1 MSLPL
6 RNLDDIRAIEA
17 TPLHDRGA
25 AANLFTLF
33 SETAANFGERTAL
46 RYLHNADED
55 SPGVDLSYK
64 QLFRAVLQ
72 FANALQTLGV
82 GPDDAVALLL
92 PNLPQTHIALWGAT
106 LAGIATPINPLLSE
120 SHITELLN
128 AVKAKVLVTV
138 GPSGRIDVWQKAAAV
153 QAKVPSLQAVI
164 TVDPGQ
170 FDPLDQAS
178 DTQALT
184 SLDFDALLAAQ
195 PDDRL
200 LEPRQWGH
208 NTIAAYFHTGGTTG
222 KPAVAPLSHGNICQ
236 MAAVMKL
243 MFDFSA
249 NDVLLCG
256 LPLFHVNA
264 VFITGV
270 APFHAGATVLIATPE
285 GYRNKQL
292 LPNFWQ
298 LIERHRI
305 SFFSGVPTIYSALL
319 ELPVDGCDLSSLRY
333 GLCGAAP
340 MPAAL
345 IQQFEAKTG
354 LKILEGYG
362 MTEGSCASTGNPRD
376 GLRKPGSIG
385 LAMPYTQVKVA
396 QFNEAGH
403 WQRDCDT
410 NEVGRLL
417 IKGPNLFQGYLDPA
431 KNAGKWTADG
441 WFDTGDLGR
450 CDSDG
455 YFWLVGRSKDLI
467 IRGGHNIDPQSIED
481 AMATHPA
488 VDLVAAVGQPDE
500 YAGELPVVFVTLK
513 NSAQVDEAELLRYAK
528 TVVNEPPAVP
538 KRAIILQQMPLT
550 AVGKIFK
557 PTLRG
562 DATRRVFSER
572 LQSLGVSDD
581 AIEVKPHDRYGL
593 LATIR
598 LPAQVAPEGVKQQ
611 LEAFSITYELNAAP
625 ADSPGAQQQ
634 SPGLP
639 HRSMTHS

>member
-17 TPLHDRGA
+17 TPLSNRGA
-25 AANLFTLF
+25 ADNLFTLF
-33 SETAANFGERTAL
+33 AEAAAKFGERTAL
-46 RYLHNADED
+46 RYLHHADVD
-55 SPGVDLSYK
+55 CPGVELSHK
-64 QLFRAVLQ
+64 QLFRAILQ

-82 GPDDAVALLL
+82 GPNDAVALLL
-92 PNLPQTHIALWGAT
+92 PNLPQTHIALWGAS

-120 SHITELLN
+120 SHITELLT
-128 AVKAKVLVTV
+128 AVEAKVLVTV
-138 GPSGRIDVWQKAAAV
+138 GPSGRFELWEKAVAV
-153 QAKVPSLQAVI
+153 QAKVPGLKTVI

-170 FDPLDQAS
+170 FDPS
-178 DTQALT
+178 DKAGDTGELIPF
-184 SLDFDALLAAQ
+184 DFDTLLAAQ
-195 PDDRL
+195 SDDRL
-200 LEPRQWGH
+200 LEPRQWQRD
-208 NTIAAYFHTGGTTG
+208 TIAAYFHTGGTTG
-222 KPAVAPLSHGNICQ
+222 KPSVAPLSHGNICH

-243 MFDFSA
+243 MFDFGTD
-249 NDVLLCG
+249 DVILCG

-264 VFITGV
+264 VFITGIV
-270 APFHAGATVLIATPE
+270 PFHAGATVLLATPE

-292 LPNFWQ
+292 LPNFWS
-298 LIERHRI
+298 LIEHHRI

-319 ELPVDGCDLSSLRY
+319 ELPADGFDLSSLRY

-345 IQQFEAKTG
+345 MQQLEAKTG

-376 GLRKPGSIG
+376 GLRKAGSIG

-396 QFNEAGH
+396 QFDEAGNR
-403 WQRDCDT
+403 QRDCET

-417 IKGPNLFQGYLDPA
+417 IKGPNLFQGYLDAA

-467 IRGGHNIDPQSIED
+467 IRGGHNIDPQPIEEG
-481 AMATHPA
+481 MATHPA

-513 NSAQVDEAELLRYAK
+513 NNAQVDEAELLRYAK

-538 KRAIILQQMPLT
+538 KRAIILEQMPLT

-557 PTLRG
+557 PALRG
-562 DATRRVFSER
+562 DAARRIFSER
-572 LQSLGVSDD
+572 LQPLGIGDH
-581 AIEVKPHDRYGL
+581 AIEVKPDDRYGL
-593 LATIR
+593 LASINI
-598 LPAQVAPEGVKQQ
+598 PAEVAPEPVKQR
-611 LEAFSITYELNAAP
+611 LDAFSITYELQTVSDDCP
-625 ADSPGAQQQ
+625 AEVN
-634 SPGLP
+634 
-639 HRSMTHS
+639 